1 MNIMAKEY
9 SFEEDG
15 RQVEGVFIYDRDII
29 TENEAHLIINE
40 YGAEMNNRVFND
52 DAPCLFLPKGK
63 LKLLF
68 TYLINMYK
76 E

>member
-15 RQVEGVFIYDRDII
+15 QQVEGVFIYDRDII

-52 DAPCLFLPKGK
+52 DAPC
-63 LKLLF
+63 
-68 TYLINMYK
+68 
-76 E
+76 